1 MNRKQ
6 SQLIFLALITSLLT
20 LVTSSAKAQEGY
32 GLTIAGVPVT
42 LANCSNLSIIP
53 GVKGTVSYDPKTQT
67 LSLKDATITATN
79 GTGLEATSKLNCIV
93 TGKVAIISE
102 GVALSL
108 LKSTKVMGSG
118 ELSLKSNKSTAIVAK
133 DYIKVEDCTIHAE
146 GLGGICG
153 SGSGFL
159 SVKKATVM
167 AVGTEYGSIY
177 DFSTIL
183 LKDCAIMQPAGAIW
197 DGTKHAVCD
206 ANGNVIK
213 EKVVVSF
220 AKVYDISLVG
230 VEVTSANCSDLS
242 VIQGVTGKVSYN
254 PQTQTLTLE
263 NAKIGDE
270 ESEYGIFSRISGL
283 TCVVKGKV
291 STAPIYCNQTT
302 IEGTGELSVNS
313 KSGSAISVRE
323 EELTIKDCT
332 VNVNGKNGIVGL
344 VDGAGRSLS
353 IKNATVTAQGLEGS
367 ICKLGGFSLEGC
379 EITKPA
385 DATWNPTKHA
395 VCNGLGNVITSE
407 VVIAPTGGSAI
418 DFVTPRQS
426 EEGIT
431 IYNMNGV
438 RCTEKLEELPTG
450 VYIINGKK
458 VTYVHR

>member
-6 SQLIFLALITSLLT
+6 SQLIFATLITTLLT
-20 LVTSSAKAQEGY
+20 FVISSAKAQDEY

-42 LANCSNLSIIP
+42 SANCSNLSVIP
-53 GVKGTVSYDPKTQT
+53 GVKGTVSYDSETQT
-67 LSLKDATITATN
+67 LTLKDATITATN
-79 GTGLEATSKLNCIV
+79 GTGLEATNKLNCIV

-102 GVALSL
+102 GDALSL
-108 LKSTKVMGSG
+108 LKSTKIMGGG
-118 ELSLKSNKSTAIVAK
+118 ELSLKSKKTTAIVAK
-133 DYIKVEDCTIHAE
+133 DYIKIEDCTIHAE
-146 GLGGICG
+146 GLGGIYG

-159 SVKKATVM
+159 SVKNATVT
-167 AVGTEYGSIY
+167 AEGTEHGSIY

-183 LKDCAIMQPAGAIW
+183 LKDCAIMQPEGAVW

-206 ANGNVIK
+206 AKGNVIK
-213 EKVVVSF
+213 EKVIVSF

-270 ESEYGIFSRISGL
+270 DSEYGIFSRISGL

-291 STAPIYCNQTT
+291 STGPIYCNQTT
-302 IEGTGELSVNS
+302 IEGTGELTVNS
-313 KSGSAISVRE
+313 KSESGISVRE
-323 EELTIKDCT
+323 EELTIVGCT
-332 VNVNGKNGIVGL
+332 VNVAGKSGIAGL

-353 IKNATVTAQGLEGS
+353 IKNATVTAQGLDGA
-367 ICKLGGFSLEGC
+367 ICKLGSFSLEGC

-385 DATWNPTKHA
+385 GATWNPTKHA
-395 VCNGLGNVITSE
+395 VCDEFGNVITSE

-431 IYNMNGV
+431 IYDMNGIH
-438 RCTEKLEELPTG
+438 CTEKLEELPTG
-450 VYIINGKK
+450 VYIIGGKK
-458 VTYVHR
+458 VTHVHR